1 MKTQI
6 IPLFFLV
13 LILLMQDD
21 LFAQKKITAKEIT
34 DATFRQNSVNNV
46 NWANDGQYYTSLT
59 ENKIVR
65 YRTATGEAV
74 ETLFDGA
81 ASNPAIEI
89 DDYVF
94 SQDEKKILIKT
105 ANESI
110 YRRSY
115 KAIYYVYEV
124 ASKQTNLLSKGG
136 KQSYATFSP
145 DASKVAFCRENN
157 FFMVDLKDLSETV
170 ITTNGKF
177 NFTIN
182 GSTDWVYEEEFSFA
196 EAFFWS
202 PDGQKIAFYTFDESA
217 VKEYN
222 MQMWEDKGIYPKDY
236 RFKYPK
242 AGEANSTVEISVYDL
257 AKKQSTKM
265 DIGTE
270 KDIYIPRI
278 NWTKNSNLLAIRRLN
293 RLQNRLELLHADA
306 TTGKTTVVINEQD
319 EAYVD
324 IEQADLVY
332 LKDGKHFVMTSEK
345 SGFKH
350 LYLHTLDGKLVR
362 QITQGNW
369 EIADFL
375 GVDETNKK
383 PIFYFTSTEISPLQR
398 QFYSL
403 DIEGKNKIQ
412 ISKTRG
418 VHTINLSPD
427 FKYFLDYHAN
437 ADQPLQVHLFETK
450 GFKLVKTLEDNKKL
464 VETTKEFGLAK
475 KEFFTIKT
483 SDNLDL
489 QAFMLKPANFDASK
503 KYPVLMYVYGGPS
516 SQNVVDM
523 WGGSHFYF
531 HQLLTQKDYIVV
543 CVDNRGTG
551 AQGAKF
557 KKSTYKVLGKY
568 ETQDQ
573 IEAAQYIGNQS
584 FVDKNRI
591 GIWGWSYGGYMSSL
605 CILLGNETFKAAI
618 AVAPVSTWRFY
629 DTVYTERFLQR
640 PQDNAEGYDQF
651 SPINHVEKLK
661 GKYFL
666 IHGTGDDNVHFQNAV
681 MLQNALI
688 RAGKQFESFYYP
700 NRNHRIRGGNTQEH
714 LYQMMADYILR
725 SL

>member
-6 IPLFFLV
+6 TPFFFLV
-13 LILLMQDD
+13 LLLLIQND
-21 LFAQKKITAKEIT
+21 LFSQKKITVKEVT
-34 DATFRQNSVNNV
+34 EATFRQNSVNNV

-81 ASNPAIEI
+81 TNNPKLEIE
-89 DDYVF
+89 DYVF
-94 SQDEKKILIKT
+94 SQDEKKILLKT

-115 KAIYYVYEV
+115 KAIYYVYDV
-124 ASKQTNLLSKGG
+124 LSKQTNLLSKGG

-157 FFMVDLKDLSETV
+157 LFVVDLKDFSETA

-182 GSTDWVYEEEFSFA
+182 GSADWVYEEEFSFA
-196 EAFFWS
+196 QGFFWS

-222 MQMWEDKGIYPKDY
+222 MQMWEDKGIYPNDY

-242 AGEANSTVEISVYDL
+242 AGESNSTVEISVYDL
-257 AKKQSTKM
+257 AKKQSLKM
-265 DIGTE
+265 DLGTE
-270 KDIYIPRI
+270 KDIYIPRVD
-278 NWTKNSNLLAIRRLN
+278 WTKNSNLLSIRRLN

-306 TTGKTTVVINEQD
+306 ATGKTTVAVNEQD

-375 GVDETNKK
+375 GVDESTKK
-383 PIFYFTSTEISPLQR
+383 PIFYFTSTEVSSLER
-398 QFYSL
+398 HFYSI
-403 DIEGKNKIQ
+403 DIEGKNKTQ

-427 FKYFLDYHAN
+427 FKYFLDYHSN
-437 ADQPLQVHLFETK
+437 AEQPLQVHLFETK

-464 VETTKEFGLAK
+464 VETAKEFGLAK
-475 KEFFTIKT
+475 KEFFSIKT

-489 QAFMLKPANFDASK
+489 QAFMLKPTNFDASK

-516 SQNVVDM
+516 SQNVLDS
-523 WGGSHFYF
+523 WGGGHYYF

-551 AQGAKF
+551 ARGAKF

-573 IEAAQYIGNQS
+573 IEAAQFLGKQAFI
-584 FVDKNRI
+584 DKDRI

-618 AVAPVSTWRFY
+618 AVAPVTTWRFY

-640 PQDNAEGYDQF
+640 PQDNTEGYDQF

-681 MLQNALI
+681 MFQNALI
-688 RAGKQFESFYYP
+688 KAGKQFESFYYP
-700 NRNHRIRGGNTQEH
+700 NRNHGIYGGNTRSH
-714 LYQMMADYILR
+714 LYQMMTDYVLR